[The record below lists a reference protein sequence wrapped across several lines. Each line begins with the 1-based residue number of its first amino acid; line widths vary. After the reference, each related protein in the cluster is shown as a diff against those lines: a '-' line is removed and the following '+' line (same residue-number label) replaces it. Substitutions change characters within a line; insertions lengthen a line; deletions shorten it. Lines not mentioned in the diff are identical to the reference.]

1 MISPIPKYKIY
12 DKIFV
17 IMRSMA
23 TKVNTNIPTCC
34 ISLRS
39 MDTKVDTNKPAYC
52 ISMRSMAT
60 KINTNI
66 PACCISMRSMA
77 TKVQLYP
84 RIQSVN
90 GGNLLYREEGQG
102 WRDISFIPRT
112 IRFFYLFLFR

>member
-1 MISPIPKYKIY
+1 
-12 DKIFV
+12 
-17 IMRSMA
+17 
-23 TKVNTNIPTCC
+23 
-34 ISLRS
+34 
-39 MDTKVDTNKPAYC
+39 
-52 ISMRSMAT
+52 
-60 KINTNI
+60 
-66 PACCISMRSMA
+66 MRSMA